1 MSAKVRKTL
10 AAEAVA
16 THLSWDLDEMCE
28 SAYQPSDFV
37 NPTIFTAGDDYYCAV
52 KTKRPPKTTDRNG
65 FDCGFVWKPVYEWR
79 GYTVYCSLMK
89 DMND

>member
-1 MSAKVRKTL
+1 MSAKVRTTV

-16 THLSWDLDEMCE
+16 SYLSYDMDEMCE

-37 NPTIFTAGDDYYCAV
+37 NPTVFTDGNDYYCAV
-52 KTKRPPKTTDRNG
+52 RGKKPPKTTDRNG
-65 FDCGFVWKPVYEWR
+65 LDFGFVWKPAFEWR
-79 GYTVYCSLMK
+79 GYTVYASLLR